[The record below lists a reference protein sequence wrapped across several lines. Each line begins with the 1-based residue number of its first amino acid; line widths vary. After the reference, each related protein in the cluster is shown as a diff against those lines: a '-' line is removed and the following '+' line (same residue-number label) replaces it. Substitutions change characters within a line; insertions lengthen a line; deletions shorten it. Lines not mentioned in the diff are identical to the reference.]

1 MAKMGRPKL
10 IENDDKTKKEFEA
23 LMGIPFV
30 TSATISDFF
39 GVENSTL
46 CRWIKEN
53 YDLTFADLKA
63 QKQEGL
69 KLKLAG
75 KQFDVA
81 MSGNV
86 SMLIWLGKQW
96 LGQKDNHEI
105 DLTGKEIKIVIDKD
119 DQKL

>member
-10 IENDDKTKKEFEA
+10 LENDEKTKKQFEV

-30 TSATISDFF
+30 TSKIIADFF
-39 GVENSTL
+39 GVENSTFI
-46 CRWIKEN
+46 RWIKQN

-75 KQFDVA
+75 KQFEVA

-86 SMLIWLGKQW
+86 TMLLWLGKQY

-105 DLTGKEIKIVIDKD
+105 DLSGKEIKIIIDND
-119 DQKL
+119 DAKL

>member
-1 MAKMGRPKL
+1 MGRPKL
-10 IENDDKTKKEFEA
+10 LENDEKTKKQFEV

-30 TSATISDFF
+30 TSKIIADFF
-39 GVENSTL
+39 GVENSTFI
-46 CRWIKEN
+46 RWIKQN

-75 KQFDVA
+75 KQFEVA

-86 SMLIWLGKQW
+86 TMLLWLGKQY

-105 DLTGKEIKIVIDKD
+105 DLSGKEIKIIIDND
-119 DQKL
+119 DAKL